1 MCCLIR
7 HKITSFFLKLYQR
20 DTIKRLS
27 SLLDILAS
35 TKIDTNTWQNEFH
48 LTLKKYRPT
57 DTAVIEKQDR
67 ETISVV

>member
-1 MCCLIR
+1 
-7 HKITSFFLKLYQR
+7 
-20 DTIKRLS
+20 
-27 SLLDILAS
+27 
-35 TKIDTNTWQNEFH
+35 